1 MMGVIVGLSF
11 SACSNDDDDPVRF
24 KVLNPELTFEGVGG
38 TQTLS
43 VQSPEKPTL
52 TITEGADFLTL
63 AEASV
68 EGDVYNYDVTLAA
81 NQGEKSRSASIR
93 VVAGTSRKDVAI
105 SQAVQPIDVPTG
117 EMTHSAKELAALMYA
132 GINIGNTMECPTD
145 EGA

>member
-11 SACSNDDDDPVRF
+11 SACSDDDDDLVRF

-52 TITEGADFLTL
+52 TITEGSDFLNL
-63 AEASV
+63 AEPSV
-68 EGDVYNYDVTLAA
+68 EGDVYNYDITLTA
-81 NQGEKSRSASIR
+81 NPGEESRSASIR

-105 SQAVQPIDVPTG
+105 AQAVQPVDVPTG
-117 EMTHSAKELAALMYA
+117 EMTHSAKERAALMYA
-132 GINIGNTMECPTD
+132 GINIGNTM
-145 EGA
+145 A